1 MENHGASSPM
11 KCTCFNSKHVTL
23 YDRNYIKGKTE
34 IKSRKVYKSLLH
46 GAIAVRKGGGQ
57 FSKLAEPHLDYTW
70 ATGYKARD
78 IEVQMWSCPAV

>member
-1 MENHGASSPM
+1 M

-46 GAIAVRKGGGQ
+46 GAIAVRKGGGA
-57 FSKLAEPHLDYTW
+57 LAEPHLDYTW
-70 ATGYKARD
+70 VTVVQFKKYGHKNVSPRTATYL
-78 IEVQMWSCPAV
+78 ITVSYIP